1 MKDVKSA
8 LRRITATDDEKYSVV
23 GTVTSVDESAR
34 TCEVQ
39 PVNGDATL
47 YGIRLQA
54 EQDTDTGAVLIPKKG
69 AFVIVSF
76 LGKNTGY
83 VSERSRV
90 DKIVWTIGQQELTY
104 TSDGL
109 RLESATSDLKTE
121 VGNLI
126 GLISGL
132 LTTLTTFTVGTA
144 VGPSTGVMPPSL
156 TDLVAA
162 KVKLQGIETKINT
175 ILA

>member
-1 MKDVKSA
+1 MVKEA
-8 LRRITATDDEKYSVV
+8 LRRITATDDEKYCVV
-23 GTVTSVDESAR
+23 GKVVSVDENAR

-47 YGIRLQA
+47 YDIRLQA
-54 EQDTDTGAVLIPKKG
+54 DQGSDTGAIMIPEKG

-76 LGKNTGY
+76 LGKETGY
-83 VSERSRV
+83 VSERSKV
-90 DKIVWTIGQQELTY
+90 EKIVWKIGQQELTY
-104 TSDGL
+104 TADGL
-109 RLESATSDLKTE
+109 RLESAASDLKTE

-126 GLISGL
+126 GLISDL
-132 LTTLTTFTVGTA
+132 LTTLQTFTLGTG
-144 VGPSTGVMPPSL
+144 VGPTTGVMPPSL
-156 TDLVAA
+156 TDLIAA